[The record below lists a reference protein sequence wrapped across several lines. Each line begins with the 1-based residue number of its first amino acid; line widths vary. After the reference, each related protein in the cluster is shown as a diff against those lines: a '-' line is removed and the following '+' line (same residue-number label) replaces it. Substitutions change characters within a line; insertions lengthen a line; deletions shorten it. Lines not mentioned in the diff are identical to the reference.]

1 MLDTPMAKW
10 TANDWKW
17 AGKQVNFISRMKGA
31 KGGMRDEKG
40 RPTRKLLAL
49 KVWGHNP
56 ETKG

>member
-1 MLDTPMAKW
+1 MLDTPKEDW

-17 AGKQVNFISRMKGA
+17 ASKQVSFISRMQGV

-40 RPTRKLLAL
+40 HPTRKLLAL

-56 ETKG
+56 ERKS